1 MSKLQHFN
9 DICDFLTVPRQ
20 LNMAKRLLLL
30 FILIPLFCISQD
42 GKYNLH
48 INKTTE
54 PVLLDGEL
62 NEGIWQQA
70 NATSESFFQ
79 KRPFDTS
86 YADFQSKVMMTFDD
100 KFLYV
105 AAKINQPK
113 DKYTTASLRRD
124 FEGGTSDVF
133 VVYLDTFKDRL
144 NGFQFAVSPFNVQ
157 REGLISFG
165 EEVDN
170 TWDNKWYTEV
180 QNYDDYWTVEIA
192 IPFKTLRYKV
202 EEGQNSWRVNFGRNF
217 IQNNEVSAWFPVPRN
232 FRNSNLSYT
241 GLLVWDDAPPKPGT
255 NIALIPYISGGASKD
270 FPRNPEDLVALATNS
285 DQVGGIGMDAKI
297 AVTPSLN
304 LDLTVNPDFSQVEVD
319 QQQTNLSRFELFFPE
334 RRQFF
339 IENSDLFGN
348 FGFPSTRPFFSR
360 RIGITR
366 NPNTGVA
373 TQVPILAGARL
384 SGKLNEDWRIG
395 LMNMQARKVD
405 FGNNQALPA
414 ANYTVATL
422 QRKVFKRSAI
432 GAIVVNK
439 QNLTSGMT
447 AEQLNGESKYNRVAG
462 LEFNYYTPDNRF
474 QTETYYHQSF
484 SPNGGKDASS
494 MAHYMGYSHPNIELN
509 LGVSRVGADYNA
521 ETGFVPRT
529 GIISIFRPVTL
540 TLNPKNER
548 INKIIN
554 SYGIEFQGED
564 VLSLK
569 GERLDTEQLV
579 SFFVQTQDR
588 SNFFVGYYMGYTNL
602 FFPFDP
608 TNASDNPNPDLYR
621 NVLELP
627 VGIYRYQS
635 PFIGFETS
643 NRYDLQGEFSIWN
656 GEYFNGEGTG
666 IESSLAYR
674 LQPFG
679 IFTVNANYTNL
690 RLPEPYNSASYLL
703 VGSRAELSFTRKLF
717 FSTFFQYN
725 TQTNNTNINSR
736 LQWRFKPVSDLF
748 IVYTDNYF
756 AENIPN
762 YRINAWTPK
771 NRALIVKLTYWLN
784 V

>member
-1 MSKLQHFN
+1 M
-9 DICDFLTVPRQ
+9 I
-20 LNMAKRLLLL
+20 KRLLFF
-30 FILIPLFCISQD
+30 FILFPSLCFSQE
-42 GKYNLH
+42 GKHELH
-48 INKTTE
+48 IKRTTE
-54 PVLLDGEL
+54 PILLDGEL
-62 NEGIWQQA
+62 NEGIWQQIG
-70 NATSESFFQ
+70 ATKEPFFQ

-86 YADFQSKVMMTFDD
+86 YATFQSKVMVTFDD
-100 KFLYV
+100 RFFYV

-113 DKYTTASLRRD
+113 SKYTTASLKRD
-124 FEGGTSDVF
+124 FEGSTSDVF

-165 EEVDN
+165 EDVDN

-180 QNYDDYWTVEIA
+180 KAYEDYWTVEIA

-202 EEGQNSWRVNFGRNF
+202 SEGQNTWRVNFGRNF

-232 FRNSNLSYT
+232 FQNSNLAFT
-241 GLLVWDDAPPKPGT
+241 GLLIWDDAPPQPGT
-255 NIALIPYISGGASKD
+255 NISLIPYISGGVSKD
-270 FPRNPEDLVALATNS
+270 FPRNAEDLTALMTNA
-285 DQVGGIGMDAKI
+285 DRTQGVGLDAKI

-304 LDLTVNPDFSQVEVD
+304 LDITVNPDFSQVEVD

-366 NPNTGVA
+366 NPNTGAA

-384 SGKLNEDWRIG
+384 SGKLNENWRIG
-395 LMNMQARKVD
+395 AMNMQARKVD
-405 FGNNQALPA
+405 FGNDNVLPA

-422 QRKVFKRSAI
+422 QRKVFTRSAI
-432 GAIVVNK
+432 GGIFVNK
-439 QNLTSGMT
+439 QNLTSGISE
-447 AEQLNGESKYNRVAG
+447 EQLGGINKFNRVAG
-462 LEFNYYTPDNRF
+462 LEFNYYSPDGRF
-474 QTETYYHQSF
+474 STETYYHQSF
-484 SPNGGKDASS
+484 SPQNEKDASS
-494 MAHYMGYSHPNIELN
+494 AAHYMGYNHPNIELN
-509 LGVSRVGADYNA
+509 LGITRVGSGYNA

-529 GIISIFRPVTL
+529 GIYSVFRPMKF
-540 TLNPKNER
+540 TLNPKNEK
-548 INKIIN
+548 INKVIN
-554 SYGIEFQGED
+554 SYGIEFEGED
-564 VLSLK
+564 IFNLK
-569 GERLDTEQLV
+569 GERLDTEQSV
-579 SFFVQTQDR
+579 SFFLQTQDR
-588 SNFFVGYYMGYTNL
+588 SNFYVGYYMGYTNL

-608 TNASDNPNPDLYR
+608 TNASDNPNPDLFR

-627 VGIYRYQS
+627 IGVYRYQS

-643 NRYDLQGEFSIWN
+643 NRYDLQAEFNIWN

-674 LQPFG
+674 LQPYG
-679 IFTVNANYTNL
+679 VFTVNANYTNL
-690 RLPEPYNSASYLL
+690 RLPEPYNSAAYLL

-756 AENIPN
+756 AENIAN
-762 YRINAWTPK
+762 YQINSWTPK
-771 NRALIVKLTYWLN
+771 NRALIIKLTYWLN

>member
-1 MSKLQHFN
+1 MRRYIWLYSKTMKK
-9 DICDFLTVPRQ
+9 I
-20 LNMAKRLLLL
+20 LLLL
-30 FILIPLFCISQD
+30 TLAISFTGIAQD
-42 GKYNLH
+42 EKYTLH
-48 INKTTE
+48 IKKTAD
-54 PVLLDGEL
+54 PIVLDGEL
-62 NEGIWQQA
+62 SEGTWQQA
-70 NATSESFFQ
+70 GATSEPFFQ

-86 YADFQSKVMMTFDD
+86 YAEFQTKVMVAFDE
-100 KFLYV
+100 KFFYV
-105 AAKINQPK
+105 AAVINQPQAN
-113 DKYTTASLRRD
+113 YTTASLKRD
-124 FEGGTSDVF
+124 FEGSTSDVF

-157 REGLISFG
+157 REGLVSFG
-165 EEVDN
+165 DQIDN

-180 QNYDDYWTVEIA
+180 KNYAEYWTVEMA

-202 EEGQNSWRVNFGRNF
+202 SANGNEWRVNFGRNF

-232 FRNSNLSYT
+232 FQNSNLAFT
-241 GLLVWDDAPPKPGT
+241 GTLIWDDAPPQPGT
-255 NIALIPYISGGASKD
+255 NIALIPYVSGGVSQD
-270 FPRNPEDLVALATNS
+270 FPRQAEDLASLATTAN
-285 DQVGGIGMDAKI
+285 QTAGVGLDAKI

-348 FGFPSTRPFFSR
+348 FGFPNTRPFFSR

-366 NPNTGVA
+366 NPNTGAA

-384 SGKLNEDWRIG
+384 SGKLNENWRVG
-395 LMNMQARKVD
+395 AMNMHARRVD
-405 FGNNQALPA
+405 FGNDNVLPA

-422 QRKVFKRSAI
+422 QRKVFERSAI
-432 GAIVVNK
+432 GGIFVNK

-447 AEQLNGESKYNRVAG
+447 DEQLGGISKFNRVAG
-462 LEFNYYTPDNRF
+462 LEFNYYSPDGRF
-474 QTETYYHQSF
+474 STETYYHQSF
-484 SPNGGKDASS
+484 SPENGKDASS
-494 MAHYMGYSHPNIELN
+494 AAHYMGYSHPNVELN
-509 LGVSRVGADYNA
+509 LGLTRVGADYNA

-529 GIISIFRPVTL
+529 GIFSVFRPMTF
-540 TLNPKNER
+540 TLNPKNKK
-548 INKIIN
+548 INKFIN
-554 SYGIEFQGED
+554 SYGIEVEAED
-564 VLSLK
+564 IFNFR
-569 GERLDTEQLV
+569 GERLDTEQLI
-579 SFFVQTQDR
+579 SIFMRTQDQ

-621 NVLELP
+621 NVVDLP
-627 VGIYRYQS
+627 IGVYRYQS

-643 NRYDLQGEFSIWN
+643 NRYDIQAAFTLWN
-656 GEYFNGEGTG
+656 GEYFNGTGTG
-666 IESSLAYR
+666 IESSLGYR
-674 LQPFG
+674 LQPYG
-679 IFTVNANYTNL
+679 VFTMNANYT
-690 RLPEPYNSASYLL
+690 RLSLPQPHNSAAYWLI
-703 VGSRAELSFTRKLF
+703 GSRAELSFTRKLF

-748 IVYTDNYF
+748 VVYTDNYF
-756 AENIPN
+756 AEEIPN
-762 YRINAWTPK
+762 YRISAWTPK

>member
-1 MSKLQHFN
+1 MKKIF
-9 DICDFLTVPRQ
+9 FL
-20 LNMAKRLLLL
+20 
-30 FILIPLFCISQD
+30 LIFTIPFVVCAQED
-42 GKYNLH
+42 KYTLR
-48 INKTTE
+48 IKKASE
-54 PVLLDGEL
+54 PIVLDGEL
-62 NEGIWQQA
+62 NEGVWKQA
-70 NATSESFFQ
+70 GATKEPFFQ

-86 YADFQSKVMMTFDD
+86 YAEYKSKVMITFDD

-105 AAKINQPK
+105 AAVIDQPK
-113 DKYTTASLRRD
+113 SEYTTASLKRD
-124 FEGGTSDVF
+124 FDGSTSDVF

-157 REGLISFG
+157 REGLVSFG
-165 EEVDN
+165 EEIDN
-170 TWDNKWYTEV
+170 TWDNTWYTEV
-180 QNYDDYWTVEIA
+180 KNYDDYWTVEMA

-202 EEGQNSWRVNFGRNF
+202 QESQNVWRINFGRNF
-217 IQNNEVSAWFPVPRN
+217 IQNNEVSAWYPVPRN
-232 FRNSNLSYT
+232 FRNSNLAFT
-241 GLLVWDDAPPKPGT
+241 GMLIWDDAPPQPGT
-255 NIALIPYISGGASKD
+255 NISLIPYISGGVSQD
-270 FPRNPEDLVALATNS
+270 FPRNAEDLTALMTNS
-285 DQVGGIGMDAKI
+285 DRTGGVGLDAKI

-348 FGFPSTRPFFSR
+348 FGFPTTRPFFSR
-360 RIGITR
+360 RIGIAR
-366 NPNTGVA
+366 NPNTGGA

-384 SGKLNEDWRIG
+384 SGKLNENWRIG
-395 LMNMQARKVD
+395 AMNMHARKVN
-405 FGNNQALPA
+405 FGNDNVLPA

-432 GAIVVNK
+432 GGIFVNK
-439 QNLTSGMT
+439 QNLTSGMSD
-447 AEQLNGESKYNRVAG
+447 EQLGGVNKFNRVAG
-462 LEFNYYTPDNRF
+462 LEFNYYSPDGRF
-474 QTETYYHQSF
+474 STETYYHQSF
-484 SPNGGKDASS
+484 SPQNEKDASS
-494 MAHYMGYSHPNIELN
+494 AAHYMGYNHPNIELN
-509 LGVSRVGADYNA
+509 LGLTRVGTGYNA

-529 GIISIFRPVTL
+529 GIFSVFRPMKF
-540 TLNPKNER
+540 TLNPKNEK
-548 INKIIN
+548 INKVIN
-554 SYGIEFQGED
+554 SYGIEMEAED
-564 VLSLK
+564 IFNLK
-569 GERLDTEQLV
+569 GERLDTEQMM
-579 SFFVQTQDR
+579 SFFVETQDR
-588 SNFFVGYYMGYTNL
+588 SNFYVGYFMGYTNL

-627 VGIYRYQS
+627 IGVYRYQA

-643 NRYDLQGEFSIWN
+643 NRYDLQAEFSIWN
-656 GEYFNGEGTG
+656 GGYFNGKGTG

-674 LQPFG
+674 WQPIG
-679 IFTVNANYTNL
+679 VFTVNANYTNL
-690 RLPEPYNSASYLL
+690 RLPQPYNSAAYWL

-756 AENIPN
+756 AENIPS
-762 YRINAWTPK
+762 YQINSWTPK
-771 NRALIVKLTYWLN
+771 NRALIIKLTYWLN